1 MMIEKIEY
9 YAVKILLWFASWL
22 PKFAIYGIIKALTI
36 LFYHVLPSRRTL
48 VATNL
53 KKAFPT
59 LGSRYDI
66 KEVYT
71 NLSQSVA
78 EILLMFVDRFDID
91 KAIVNYEESVSKLK
105 ELASVKQGVLVVTA
119 HFSNWELAA
128 QFLAKNGLP
137 MLAVGREGENKLI
150 DTKITIPFREKYGN
164 KAVYKDKAMIS
175 MAKKLKSGGNVGML
189 IDQAIGGTHSAKVEF
204 FGRKTNT
211 TLSVASLKLKFDP
224 LIVPISV
231 TRVSKGKYKLHID
244 KPIEYIA
251 EDISDER
258 EKLEAMTL
266 HYNQAIENMIQRSPL
281 EWFWV
286 HNRWKH

>member
-1 MMIEKIEY
+1 
-9 YAVKILLWFASWL
+9 
-22 PKFAIYGIIKALTI
+22 
-36 LFYHVLPSRRTL
+36 LPSRRVL
-48 VATNL
+48 VSTNL
-53 KKAFPT
+53 AKAFPKLNT
-59 LGSRYDI
+59 TTNI

-71 NLSQSVA
+71 NLSQSIA

-91 KAIVNYEESVSKLK
+91 KAILNYDESVAKLE
-105 ELASVKQGVLVVTA
+105 ELADTKRGIVVVTA

-128 QFLAKNGLP
+128 QFLAKHSLP
-137 MLAVGREGENKLI
+137 MIAVGREGENKLI

-164 KAVYKDKAMIS
+164 KAVYKDNAMIS
-175 MAKKLKSGGNVGML
+175 MAKRLKSGGNVGML
-189 IDQAIGGTHSAKVEF
+189 IDQAIGGTHSARVEF
-204 FGRKTNT
+204 FGRKTST

-244 KPIEYIA
+244 EPIEYNA
-251 EDISDER
+251 SELNDER

-266 HYNQAIENMIQRSPL
+266 HYNKAIETMIHRSPL